1 MGASTDA
8 THWFLPTTQVGAGR
22 YPRMKRGEAKPVVRP
37 ARATHRRMSRGMS
50 GNAMA
55 AAHES
60 GSKPPSAVPP
70 AAGERWFALRRA
82 PVARAICMTMLATAV
97 LSVTPAAAQVVRPS
111 TNGFARQAR
120 PSSEADAVSSLD
132 RPVHARWTG
141 LPLADW
147 TERVSQLAGRPV
159 VLDRRID
166 PDRLVTLEC
175 DGDPLESVLA
185 RVARDAG
192 GAVEVLASSLR
203 IVPSAALGRAA
214 AAERARTREVATA
227 AADLR
232 RKVLAREPWH
242 WPAGATPRA
251 LIGDAAQAA
260 GIEIADLDRV
270 PHDHVRAASLT
281 ALTLG
286 ERLDLV
292 LAHYDLRVA
301 WGTRPRIVAVEAAD
315 AIAVA
320 TDSRPRGSTS
330 PRQPRGPGVDVF
342 TLRLEAPLDEA
353 LAAIA
358 TRLGLVLDL
367 DRDSLA
373 ARGMQPGEI
382 VRARVTDASREELLD
397 AVVGPLG
404 LRWTIADKRLRVFAP

>member
-8 THWFLPTTQVGAGR
+8 THWFLPTTKVAAGR
-22 YPRMKRGEAKPVVRP
+22 YPRMKRREAKPIARP
-37 ARATHRRMSRGMS
+37 ARATHRRTSRGMS
-50 GNAMA
+50 GDAMA

-60 GSKPPSAVPP
+60 ASKPPSAMPP
-70 AAGERWFALRRA
+70 VAGRCRFALRRSRVA
-82 PVARAICMTMLATAV
+82 PALCLMTLATAV
-97 LSVTPAAAQVVRPS
+97 LSITRAAAQDAGPS
-111 TNGFARQAR
+111 TNEVARKAR
-120 PSSEADAVSSLD
+120 PAPEADAVSSLD

-147 TERVSQLAGRPV
+147 AQRASQLAGRPV

-166 PDRLVTLEC
+166 PERLVTLEC
-175 DGDPLESVLA
+175 DGDALETVLA
-185 RVARDAG
+185 RVARDADA
-192 GAVEVLASSLR
+192 AVEVLASSIR

-214 AAERARTREVATA
+214 AAERARTREVAA
-227 AADLR
+227 AGADLR
-232 RKVLAREPWH
+232 RKVLTREPWH
-242 WPAGATPRA
+242 WMAGATPRA
-251 LIGDAAQAA
+251 LIDDAAQAA
-260 GIEIADLDRV
+260 GIEIADRDRV
-270 PHDHVRAASLT
+270 PHDHLRAASLPD
-281 ALTLG
+281 LTLG
-286 ERLDLV
+286 ERLDLI

-301 WGTRPRIVAVEAAD
+301 WGTQPRIVAVEAED
-315 AIAVA
+315 AVA
-320 TDSRPRGSTS
+320 TGSRARGSTS
-330 PRQPRGPGVDVF
+330 PRRPRGAGVDVF

-382 VRARVTDASREELLD
+382 VRAQVTDASREALLD

-404 LRWTIADKRLRVFAP
+404 LRWTITEKRLRVFAP

>member
-1 MGASTDA
+1 
-8 THWFLPTTQVGAGR
+8 
-22 YPRMKRGEAKPVVRP
+22 MKRGEAKPIARP

-60 GSKPPSAVPP
+60 ASKPSPAVPP
-70 AAGERWFALRRA
+70 AAGQRWFAPRRA

-97 LSVTPAAAQVVRPS
+97 LSVTRAAAQVSGPS
-111 TNGFARQAR
+111 TNEVARKAR
-120 PSSEADAVSSLD
+120 PSPEADAVSSLD

-147 TERVSQLAGRPV
+147 AERVSQFAGRPV
-159 VLDRRID
+159 VLDRHID
-166 PDRLVTLEC
+166 PERLVTLEC
-175 DGDPLESVLA
+175 DGDALETVLA

-192 GAVEVLASSLR
+192 AAVEVLASSIR

-214 AAERARTREVATA
+214 AAERARIREVAA
-227 AADLR
+227 AAAELR
-232 RKVLAREPWH
+232 RKILTREPWH
-242 WPAGATPRA
+242 WTAGATPRA
-251 LIGDAAQAA
+251 LIDDAAQAA
-260 GIEIADLDRV
+260 GIEIADRDRV
-270 PHDHVRAASLT
+270 PHDHLRAASLP

-330 PRQPRGPGVDVF
+330 PRRPRGAGVDVF

-358 TRLGLVLDL
+358 TRLGLDLDL

-382 VRARVTDASREELLD
+382 VRARVTDASREALLD
-397 AVVGPLG
+397 AIVGPLG
-404 LRWTIADKRLRVFAP
+404 LRWTITDKRLRVFAP

>member
-1 MGASTDA
+1 
-8 THWFLPTTQVGAGR
+8 
-22 YPRMKRGEAKPVVRP
+22 MKRREAKPIARP
-37 ARATHRRMSRGMS
+37 ARATHRRTSRGMS
-50 GNAMA
+50 GDAMA

-60 GSKPPSAVPP
+60 ASKPPSAMPP
-70 AAGERWFALRRA
+70 VAGRCRFALRRSRVA
-82 PVARAICMTMLATAV
+82 PALCLMTLATAV
-97 LSVTPAAAQVVRPS
+97 LSITRAAAQDAGPS
-111 TNGFARQAR
+111 TNEVARKAR
-120 PSSEADAVSSLD
+120 PAPEADAVSSLD

-147 TERVSQLAGRPV
+147 AQRASQLAGRPV

-166 PDRLVTLEC
+166 PERLVTLEC
-175 DGDPLESVLA
+175 DGDALETVLA
-185 RVARDAG
+185 RVARDADA
-192 GAVEVLASSLR
+192 AVEVLASSIR

-214 AAERARTREVATA
+214 AAERARTREVAA
-227 AADLR
+227 AGADLR
-232 RKVLAREPWH
+232 RKVLTREPWH
-242 WPAGATPRA
+242 WMAGATPRA
-251 LIGDAAQAA
+251 LIDDAAQAA
-260 GIEIADLDRV
+260 GIEITDRDRV
-270 PHDHVRAASLT
+270 PHDHLRAASLPD
-281 ALTLG
+281 LTLG

-301 WGTRPRIVAVEAAD
+301 WGTRPRIVAVEAED
-315 AIAVA
+315 AVA
-320 TDSRPRGSTS
+320 TGSRARGSTS
-330 PRQPRGPGVDVF
+330 PRRPRGAGVDVF

-382 VRARVTDASREELLD
+382 VRAQVTDASREALLD

-404 LRWTIADKRLRVFAP
+404 LRWTITEKRLRVFAP

>member
-1 MGASTDA
+1 
-8 THWFLPTTQVGAGR
+8 
-22 YPRMKRGEAKPVVRP
+22 MKRGEAKPIARP

-60 GSKPPSAVPP
+60 ASKPSSAVPP
-70 AAGERWFALRRA
+70 AAGQRWFAPRQA

-97 LSVTPAAAQVVRPS
+97 LSVTRAAAQVSGPS
-111 TNGFARQAR
+111 TNEVARQAR
-120 PSSEADAVSSLD
+120 PSPEADAVSSLD

-147 TERVSQLAGRPV
+147 AERVSQFAGRPV
-159 VLDRRID
+159 VLDRHID
-166 PDRLVTLEC
+166 PERLVTLEC
-175 DGDPLESVLA
+175 DGDALETVLA

-192 GAVEVLASSLR
+192 AAVEVLASSIR

-214 AAERARTREVATA
+214 AAERTRIREVAA
-227 AADLR
+227 AAAELR
-232 RKVLAREPWH
+232 RKILTREPWH
-242 WPAGATPRA
+242 WTAGATPRA
-251 LIGDAAQAA
+251 LIDDAAQAA
-260 GIEIADLDRV
+260 GIEIADRDRV
-270 PHDHVRAASLT
+270 PHDHLRAASLP

-330 PRQPRGPGVDVF
+330 PRRPRGAGVDVF

-358 TRLGLVLDL
+358 TRLGLDLDL

-382 VRARVTDASREELLD
+382 VRARVTDASREALLD
-397 AVVGPLG
+397 AIVGPLG
-404 LRWTIADKRLRVFAP
+404 LRWTITDKRLRVFAP

>member
-1 MGASTDA
+1 
-8 THWFLPTTQVGAGR
+8 
-22 YPRMKRGEAKPVVRP
+22 
-37 ARATHRRMSRGMS
+37 
-50 GNAMA
+50 MA

-60 GSKPPSAVPP
+60 ASKPPSAMPP
-70 AAGERWFALRRA
+70 VAGRCRFALRRSRVA
-82 PVARAICMTMLATAV
+82 PALCLMTLATAV
-97 LSVTPAAAQVVRPS
+97 LSITRAAAQDAGPS
-111 TNGFARQAR
+111 TNEVARKAR
-120 PSSEADAVSSLD
+120 PAPEADAVSSLD

-147 TERVSQLAGRPV
+147 AQRASQLAGRPV

-166 PDRLVTLEC
+166 PERLVTLEC
-175 DGDPLESVLA
+175 DGDALETVLA
-185 RVARDAG
+185 RVARDADA
-192 GAVEVLASSLR
+192 AVEVLASSIR

-214 AAERARTREVATA
+214 AAERARTREVAA
-227 AADLR
+227 AGADLR
-232 RKVLAREPWH
+232 RKVLTREPWH
-242 WPAGATPRA
+242 WMAGATPRA
-251 LIGDAAQAA
+251 LIDDAAQAA
-260 GIEIADLDRV
+260 GIEITDRDRV
-270 PHDHVRAASLT
+270 PHDHLRAASLPD
-281 ALTLG
+281 LTLG

-301 WGTRPRIVAVEAAD
+301 WGTRPRIVAVEAEDAD
-315 AIAVA
+315 AVA
-320 TDSRPRGSTS
+320 TGSRARGSTS
-330 PRQPRGPGVDVF
+330 PRRPRGAGVDVF

-382 VRARVTDASREELLD
+382 VRAQVTEASREALLD

-404 LRWTIADKRLRVFAP
+404 LRWTITEKRLRVFAP